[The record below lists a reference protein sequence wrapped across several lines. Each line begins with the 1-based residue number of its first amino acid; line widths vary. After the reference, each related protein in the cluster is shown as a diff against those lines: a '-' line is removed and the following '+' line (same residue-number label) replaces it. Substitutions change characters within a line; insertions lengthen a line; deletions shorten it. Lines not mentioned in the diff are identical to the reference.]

1 MNNIDVRTTKVRP
14 ESFRGDLAVHFMRE
28 GDKEGPADA
37 GAEMREIVARAMAV
51 GDFGGK
57 EGQTLLAYPG
67 AAGGK
72 GPKRVLVVGLGK
84 EEAAPELLRKA
95 GGRVAAI
102 AGKTKSEA
110 VLVTLPPLGLAA
122 GETARALTE
131 GLILGAY
138 SFTKHKTE
146 KDPEEEGA
154 GLREVL
160 FRTGGGAAVR
170 TGIAWGRAAAAAVCA
185 ARDMAHEPANFM
197 TPTRLADFACGLADR
212 SGLTARVL
220 GKKELEKL
228 KMGGIIGVNRGSAEP
243 PTLSI
248 IEYRNGRKVPTLLL
262 VGKGITFDSGGYSL
276 KPSAGM
282 QEMKHDMC
290 GAAVVMAVMQ
300 AVGELA
306 PKGLDVVA
314 VAPATENL
322 VGPAAMKPGDVITQ
336 YGGKT
341 VEVVN
346 TDAEGRLIL
355 ADALAYGVE
364 QFKPDFVI
372 DIATL
377 TGAVIIGL
385 GHHRTGLLGNDDP
398 LAAKVLA
405 AGETAGEPLW
415 RLPLDPEYRKQLK
428 SELADL
434 KNVDKRDAGTI
445 LAACFLRE
453 FVGSTPW
460 AHLDIAGTAWN
471 FTEKPYIPKGPSGV
485 GVRTILELIK
495 NWE

>member
-1 MNNIDVRTTKVRP
+1 MDIRVNTTKVRP
-14 ESFRGDLAVHFMRE
+14 ATYRSDLAVHFMQE
-28 GDKEGPADA
+28 DEQEGPAAA
-37 GAEMREIVARAMAV
+37 GTEVRQMVARAAAV
-51 GDFGGK
+51 GDFTGK

-67 AAGGK
+67 AVEA

-84 EEAAPELLRKA
+84 EEVTPELLRKT
-95 GGRVAAI
+95 GGRIAAA
-102 AGKTKSEA
+102 AGQTESETM
-110 VLVTLPPLGLAA
+110 LVTVPAFGPAA
-122 GETARALTE
+122 GETTRALTE

-138 SFTKHKTE
+138 VFNKYKTE
-146 KDPEEEGA
+146 KDPEEKGRK
-154 GLREVL
+154 LREIV
-160 FRTGGGAAVR
+160 FAARSAAARTGAE
-170 TGIAWGRAAAAAVCA
+170 WGRVAATAVCS
-185 ARDMAHEPANFM
+185 ARDLAHEPANFM
-197 TPTRLADFACGLADR
+197 TPTHLADFARGLAER
-212 SGLTARVL
+212 RGLAVKVF
-220 GKKELEKL
+220 GKNELEKL
-228 KMGGIIGVNRGSAEP
+228 KMGGVLGVNRGSAEP
-243 PTLSI
+243 PTVSI
-248 IEYRNGRKVPTLLL
+248 LEYRTGRKVPTLLL

-282 QEMKHDMC
+282 QEMKYDMC
-290 GAAVVMAVMQ
+290 GAAAVLAVMR

-306 PKGLDVVA
+306 PRGLDVAA
-314 VAPATENL
+314 VVPATENL
-322 VGPAAMKPGDVITQ
+322 VGPAALKPGDVITH

-355 ADALAYGVE
+355 ADALAYGIK

-405 AGETAGEPLW
+405 AGEAAGEPLW
-415 RLPLDPEYRKQLK
+415 RLPLGPEYRKQLK
-428 SELADL
+428 SEIADF

-445 LAACFLRE
+445 LGACFLQE
-453 FVGSTPW
+453 FVGKTPW

-471 FTEKPYIPKGPSGV
+471 FTEKPYVPKGPSGV

-495 NWE
+495 NWK